1 MSVRFRNVD
10 VTSEDPDH
18 WPFEAVLASIER
30 GSVSDWRRL
39 AAAIRANPWGSCA
52 RAVETVVSWNEN
64 YGVDRLLEGVVEHA
78 RSEADAESRR
88 EYGRRI
94 RSVRISLGMTMRE
107 FAPLIGTSAARLSS
121 YESGKVAPTANIL
134 GRVDRLTRGNGP
146 PSDS

>member
-1 MSVRFRNVD
+1 MTVRFRNVD

-39 AAAIRANPWGSCA
+39 TAAIRAKPWGACA

-64 YGVDRLLEGVVEHA
+64 YGVDRLLEGIVERA
-78 RSEADAESRR
+78 RSEADAASRR

-94 RSVRISLGMTMRE
+94 RDVRTSLGMTMRE

-134 GRVDRLTRGNGP
+134 GRVDRLTRGD
-146 PSDS
+146 DSTPDS